1 MEILVKVIAK
11 GVVENV
17 QVQDK
22 TLQKI
27 DVTLAWGEN
36 QMIATAFDKQALAVA
51 GLQVD
56 AASLYVADVTFS
68 LSKSEKKFQNVRLNR
83 LTAF

>member
-27 DVTLAWGEN
+27 DVNLAWGEN
-36 QMIATAFDKQALAVA
+36 QMIATAFDKQALVVA
-51 GLQVD
+51 GLPVD
-56 AASLYVADVTFS
+56 DTSLFVADVTFS

>member
-11 GVVENV
+11 GGVENV

-22 TLQKI
+22 ALQKI

-36 QMIATAFDKQALAVA
+36 QMVATAFDKQALVVA
-51 GLQVD
+51 GLPVD
-56 AASLYVADVTFS
+56 DTSLFVADVTFS
-68 LSKSEKKFQNVRLNR
+68 LSKGEKKFQNVRLNR